1 MNTISQ
7 LTLLACAGLT
17 LTSAARAQ
25 SETKVPRA
33 LPVMIDA
40 KGPAEVTPSSLP
52 VAPPRPGFERA
63 PSKPMPAN
71 APNCEKLSIERDRV
85 HVQEPGDGRVWV
97 RGADY
102 KASFGSE
109 GATFIPFL
117 GSDAPQNYPVRF
129 TLSSARVAGQEIAFA
144 QAGTVTRDG
153 DRIVI
158 DRGAVDEVY
167 DVTLASVEQ
176 TFVIESLAVRGALT
190 VEVAVETELTGRESG
205 DALEFGN
212 ERGGMRYGKAIVLD
226 ADGARF
232 ETASR
237 LVDGK
242 IKIDVPA
249 SFVQAARLP
258 LRVDP
263 LFTTFTAASTSLDEY
278 YSDIAYDYTNNRW
291 CVVYE
296 EAYSSTDHDA
306 YTLMTNANGV
316 VIAGQGAYA
325 DYTSD
330 FWAQPR
336 IANNNI
342 ADNFLVVSSVF
353 PAALGQTIVKACTR
367 AAASTTI
374 GTQVTINGPESGDKF
389 WADVGGDPHTT
400 GPTYYM
406 VVWQRNYGPGD
417 TDVHARLVASNGTP
431 LGANV
436 ILLEDSSGTQDI
448 IPRVSKSDGAPSS
461 LTQEWNIVW
470 TRLDPTTSTGDIW
483 GAQIHWDGNV
493 SMPSF
498 PITLGPADDRNPA
511 ASSPLDRSFGLRPWM
526 VVFERGAIGA
536 RDLFGYVY
544 EGSNLVTGTN
554 LSQNEV
560 IGAGEDQ
567 TNPDVDSDGSQFM
580 VVFRES
586 YGLSL
591 TDYDIYA
598 SAFWYADNVL
608 SVAEKHMFLD
618 LSFND
623 SLAPK
628 ICSAHSGGAPY
639 ITYGATWSRPTSN
652 NYEVYGA
659 IMFAPYDVP
668 EAVYC
673 TGDGSTFTCPCGN
686 NGTAGRGCASSVT
699 SSGAALGISGSR
711 HVSNDT
717 AVLAATAL
725 PLGAP
730 CLFIQGTAPAAISFG
745 DGYLCAGGSLIRLG
759 VKFAVG
765 STANYPSGSLSTSVQ
780 GGIPAIGG
788 NRYYQVW
795 YRDSAAFCTPSTFNL
810 TNGLQVVW
818 MP

>member
-1 MNTISQ
+1 MKPFSSNS
-7 LTLLACAGLT
+7 LFACALLAFPG
-17 LTSAARAQ
+17 AATAQ
-25 SETKVPRA
+25 SEIKIPRPLPAMTDLKGPAVPTPRA
-33 LPVMIDA
+33 LPTA
-40 KGPAEVTPSSLP
+40 PA
-52 VAPPRPGFERA
+52 RPGYERA
-63 PSKPMPAN
+63 PSKPIPAD
-71 APNCEKLSIERDRV
+71 APAVTQLVIERDRV

-102 KASFGSE
+102 KASFGAE

-129 TLSSARVAGQEIAFA
+129 TLSSVRVGAHEIAFTS
-144 QAGTVTRDG
+144 AGTVTRDG
-153 DRIVI
+153 ERIVI

-167 DVTLASVEQ
+167 DVTLESVEQ
-176 TFVIESLAVRGALT
+176 TFVIESLAVRGALS
-190 VEVAVETELTGRESG
+190 VEVAVETELARRESG
-205 DALEFGN
+205 DGLEFAN
-212 ERGGMRYGKAIVLD
+212 ELGGMRYGKATVLD

-242 IKIDVPA
+242 IKIDVPEA
-249 SFVQAARLP
+249 FVQKARLP

-263 LFTTFTAASTSLDEY
+263 LFTTYTVANATLDEY
-278 YSDIAYDYTNNRW
+278 YSDIAYDYSNNRW

-306 YTLMTNANGV
+306 YTVMVDANGV
-316 VIAGQGAYA
+316 LIAGQGAYA
-325 DYTSD
+325 DFTTD

-336 IANNNI
+336 VANNNI

-353 PAALGQTIVKACTR
+353 PVTLGQTIVKACTR
-367 AAASTTI
+367 AAASTAV
-374 GTQVTINGPESGDKF
+374 GAQVTINGAETGDKF
-389 WADVGGDPHTT
+389 WADVGGDPHPS

-417 TDVHARLVASNGTP
+417 TDVHARLVSSSGMPQGAS
-431 LGANV
+431 V
-436 ILLEDSSGTQDI
+436 ILLEDSAGTQDI
-448 IPRVSKSDGAPSS
+448 IPRVSKSDGAPFASN
-461 LTQEWNIVW
+461 QEWNIVW

-498 PITLGPADDRNPA
+498 PITLGPDDDRNPA
-511 ASSPLDRSFGLRPWM
+511 ASSPLDRSIGLRPWM

-536 RDLFGYVY
+536 RDLMGYVY

-560 IGAGEDQ
+560 TGAGEDQ
-567 TNPDVDSDGSQFM
+567 INADVDSDGSQFM
-580 VVFRES
+580 VVFRET

-591 TDYDIYA
+591 SDYDIFA
-598 SAFWYADNVL
+598 SAFWYADGVL
-608 SVAEKHMFLD
+608 SVSEGHMFLD
-618 LSFND
+618 LSFSD

-628 ICSAHSGGAPY
+628 ICAAHSGGAPY
-639 ITYGATWSRPTSN
+639 VTFGATWNRPTSN
-652 NYEVYGA
+652 NYDVYGA
-659 IMFAPYDVP
+659 IMFAPYDVT
-668 EAVYC
+668 ERVYC

-686 NGTAGRGCASSVT
+686 NGAAGRGCANSVT
-699 SSGAALGISGSR
+699 TSGAALGVSGSR

-717 AVLAATAL
+717 AVLGATAL

-730 CLFIQGTAPAAISFG
+730 CLYFQGTAPAAISFG
-745 DGYLCAGGSLIRLG
+745 DGELCVGGTLVRMG

-765 STANYPSGSLSTSVQ
+765 SSANYPSGSSSISVA
-780 GGIPAIGG
+780 GGIPSIGG

-795 YRDSAAFCTPSTFNL
+795 YRDAAAFCTPSTFNL